1 MINWILLPIILL
13 YASWMFYRFWQK
25 SKQGVCTSC
34 PAARTCAGCC
44 TTESSAIAKPDPTST
59 QVR

>member
-13 YASWMFYRFWQK
+13 YAGWMFYRFWQK